1 MNCCINTT
9 NSKTIFDKFT
19 IVSIDGAS
27 WIEISQNIE
36 LSTFCFCS
44 GAKVELHYH
53 TIAKAC
59 EKFCEVPMVCIFPH
73 DSGPNMGFDA
83 APLISLSE
91 GDGISFLHQLCLFC
105 FINLSTLLN
114 MFSSEG
120 SPCPYTGL
128 FMAALWYGLCRPAHT
143 GWPHYTK
150 GQINKHA
157 LWVPYVLLTH

>member
-1 MNCCINTT
+1 MVLMNCCINTT

-91 GDGISFLHQLCLFC
+91 GDGISFLHQLCLIFC
-105 FINLSTLLN
+105 FINLSSLLN

-128 FMAALWYGLCRPAHT
+128 FMAAL
-143 GWPHYTK
+143 
-150 GQINKHA
+150 
-157 LWVPYVLLTH
+157 